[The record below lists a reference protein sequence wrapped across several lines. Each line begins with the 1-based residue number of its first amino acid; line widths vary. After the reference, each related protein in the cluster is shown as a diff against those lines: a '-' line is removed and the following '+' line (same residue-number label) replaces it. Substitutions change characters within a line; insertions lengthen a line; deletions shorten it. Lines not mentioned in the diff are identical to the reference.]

1 LWQLFDPCDFSQHE
15 GDRNV
20 QTQPPQSAYLDVA
33 DLSRFF
39 MEIFSFREV
48 GVFGNGKLSWLINDE
63 GFEIILL
70 QEKHLVAG
78 DQYPPGFHT
87 GFIVPTHEDVDQL
100 HAAIR
105 AAGFEA
111 PAPDM
116 IQRGGPPA
124 YAFYSTPPGGV
135 TVEVSTWAE

>member
-1 LWQLFDPCDFSQHE
+1 MFKLSHLNLPTS
-15 GDRNV
+15 NI
-20 QTQPPQSAYLDVA
+20 A

-39 MEIFSFREV
+39 MEVFSFRQV

-87 GFIVPTHEDVDQL
+87 GFIVPTRGDVDQL

-105 AAGFEA
+105 AAGFEP

-124 YAFYSTPPGGV
+124 YGFYSIPPGGV

>member
-1 LWQLFDPCDFSQHE
+1 VAAFSIHATSLNTK
-15 GDRNV
+15 GIVMFKFNHLNLP
-20 QTQPPQSAYLDVA
+20 TSNVA

-39 MEIFSFREV
+39 MEIFSFRQV

-78 DQYPPGFHT
+78 DQYPAGFPT
-87 GFIVPTHEDVDQL
+87 GFIVPSWEDVNEL
-100 HAAIR
+100 HAAILG
-105 AAGFEA
+105 AGFEA

-124 YAFYSTPPGGV
+124 YGFYAIPPGGV
-135 TVEVSTWAE
+135 TVEVSTWA